1 MLIYGCRH
9 LHSQHGSVI
18 NPFIEAVIP
27 INANWLDTCSMQ
39 IMCSTPVPA
48 YLAWENQAHL
58 SSSFSFEGV
67 TL

>member
-9 LHSQHGSVI
+9 LHSQHGTVI
-18 NPFIEAVIP
+18 NPFIKAVIP
-27 INANWLDTCSMQ
+27 INANWLETRSMQ
-39 IMCSTPVPA
+39 IIRSTPVTA

-67 TL
+67 TS